1 MFALSPLY
9 LCTSAFN
16 QCRLSD
22 EKSCVLD
29 NTAHLVL
36 IDDEMFIPLI
46 TSKDMDPMNELKFIN
61 IAS

>member
-1 MFALSPLY
+1 MHF
-9 LCTSAFN
+9 

-46 TSKDMDPMNELKFIN
+46 TSKDIEPMIMNEVKFIN

>member
-1 MFALSPLY
+1 MHF
-9 LCTSAFN
+9 

-46 TSKDMDPMNELKFIN
+46 TSKDMDPMNEVKFIN